1 MCEYAREVKNCL
13 AELVEE
19 EQTFSAW
26 VVTKA
31 VRAAVGSDVNVSHDE
46 VKGMV
51 HVLME
56 GNPDYN
62 LQFNGKFVEYIPA
75 AVAVEDDVL
84 DDDELLKLDKA
95 EDAVAQM
102 RLKTLPDGVEVNFLD
117 REHLVFLGE
126 VVTLRFDRPVSVVE
140 VRAG

>member
-1 MCEYAREVKNCL
+1 M
-13 AELVEE
+13 
-19 EQTFSAW
+19 
-26 VVTKA
+26 
-31 VRAAVGSDVNVSHDE
+31 RAAVGSDVNVSHDE

-56 GNPDYN
+56 AAPDYN

-75 AVAVEDDVL
+75 VVAVEDDVL
-84 DDDELLKLDKA
+84 DDDELLKLDEA
-95 EDAVAQM
+95 EAAQM
-102 RLKTLPDGVEVNFLD
+102 RLKPLPDGVEVNFLD